1 MTELTL
7 FMLIQMSGP
16 RDIVIYWPGPR
27 AFSVVHKL
35 WGWAPHFGAKAPGC
49 PGGMVTGQID
59 TCIRPFSTYN
69 YKSYIFH
76 TWSEFW
82 RARRKI
88 NVERKRRTWKLHR
101 LLFSW
106 LLDQVRTFWAIL
118 ELLAL
123 VPTQHE
129 RVPTWLKVLTWS
141 GTNVHQ
147 TDHRNKFMHSLLV
160 GLNFSP
166 FKCHAKHNTDQ

>member
-1 MTELTL
+1 MTEFNTL
-7 FMLIQMSGP
+7 YVDTNVRPQGHRHLLARP
-16 RDIVIYWPGPR
+16 PGI
-27 AFSVVHKL
+27 FCC
-35 WGWAPHFGAKAPGC
+35 AKALGLGTTFRCKSPGV

-76 TWSEFW
+76 TCSEFW

-88 NVERKRRTWKLHR
+88 NMERKRGTWKLHR

-123 VPTQHE
+123 GSYTAWTSSYLAQRSHLV
-129 RVPTWLKVLTWS
+129 
-141 GTNVHQ
+141 
-147 TDHRNKFMHSLLV
+147 RNKCAPDRSQKQVHAQFA
-160 GLNFSP
+160 GR
-166 FKCHAKHNTDQ
+166 FKLFTF